1 MITSENF
8 ESVLKSAGFV
18 QNQGVYEKLYSQ
30 YPCMLRVDFG
40 QKKLIYPEAI
50 KGRERN
56 DNFDQAENFVVFECV
71 NRLLGKGYRPEHIE
85 LEKE

>member
-40 QKKLIYPEAI
+40 QKS
-50 KGRERN
+50 
-56 DNFDQAENFVVFECV
+56 
-71 NRLLGKGYRPEHIE
+71 
-85 LEKE
+85 